1 MQSAVRISAL
11 FLAPMSSKRLRKNR
25 RINMDY
31 KMLFIRA
38 IKSGC
43 LCSVLYHG
51 FMLITGMAISL
62 RQVVTFTV
70 VFILLYF
77 LWLVLVSK
85 KNR

>member
-1 MQSAVRISAL
+1 
-11 FLAPMSSKRLRKNR
+11 
-25 RINMDY
+25 MDY

-43 LCSVLYHG
+43 LCIVLYHG

-85 KNR
+85 

>member
-1 MQSAVRISAL
+1 
-11 FLAPMSSKRLRKNR
+11 
-25 RINMDY
+25 MDY

-62 RQVVTFTV
+62 RQVVTFNSG
-70 VFILLYF
+70 LYPCCISCGWF
-77 LWLVLVSK
+77 W
-85 KNR
+85 

>member
-1 MQSAVRISAL
+1 
-11 FLAPMSSKRLRKNR
+11 
-25 RINMDY
+25 MDY

-77 LWLVLVSK
+77 LWHPPRF
-85 KNR
+85 NRAE

>member
-1 MQSAVRISAL
+1 
-11 FLAPMSSKRLRKNR
+11 
-25 RINMDY
+25 MDY

-38 IKSGC
+38 VKSGC
-43 LCSVLYHG
+43 LCSVFYHG
-51 FMLITGMAISL
+51 LMLITGAAINL

>member
-1 MQSAVRISAL
+1 
-11 FLAPMSSKRLRKNR
+11 
-25 RINMDY
+25 
-31 KMLFIRA
+31 MLFIRA